1 MIENDGDK
9 CYAKESK
16 LVSYNCN
23 ISHEIQTEKNKRLF
37 PRLDEPINFE
47 NSSNSRPPLCKRW
60 VIYIYIENKINVYI
74 ILSFVRIVFHR
85 SPLLVHVVNYGG

>member
-9 CYAKESK
+9 CYASESK

-37 PRLDEPINFE
+37 SRSDEPNFYFKMVTVNLLKE
-47 NSSNSRPPLCKRW
+47 
-60 VIYIYIENKINVYI
+60 I
-74 ILSFVRIVFHR
+74 ILSIVRIVFHH
-85 SPLLVHVVNYGG
+85 SLLLVHVVNYGG